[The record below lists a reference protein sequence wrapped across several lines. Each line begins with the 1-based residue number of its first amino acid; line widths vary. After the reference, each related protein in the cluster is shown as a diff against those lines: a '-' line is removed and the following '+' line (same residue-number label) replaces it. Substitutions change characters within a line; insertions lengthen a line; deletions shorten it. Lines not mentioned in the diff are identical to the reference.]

1 MLEYDLPRPTQLQ
14 YDLLYDSAEP
24 IRGTHVSCC
33 YGDAQILHFWKGEK
47 NCQICE
53 RHMKI
58 LTNRDSVVHQHICIL
73 AGECSP
79 SAEVLMSMG

>member
-1 MLEYDLPRPTQLQ
+1 MLEYDSPRPTQLQ
-14 YDLLYDSAEP
+14 YDLLYDSAE
-24 IRGTHVSCC
+24 RYHQHVVVVMEMPK
-33 YGDAQILHFWKGEK
+33 YYTFGKRK

-73 AGECSP
+73 AGECNP
-79 SAEVLMSMG
+79 SAEVSMSMG